1 MKRGRRTFL
10 GVPQGGWISEA
21 ASTPGRN
28 IDLAWQAYE
37 DFGQRTLL
45 VLLIPYQEKDQA
57 SFLEVV

>member
-1 MKRGRRTFL
+1 M